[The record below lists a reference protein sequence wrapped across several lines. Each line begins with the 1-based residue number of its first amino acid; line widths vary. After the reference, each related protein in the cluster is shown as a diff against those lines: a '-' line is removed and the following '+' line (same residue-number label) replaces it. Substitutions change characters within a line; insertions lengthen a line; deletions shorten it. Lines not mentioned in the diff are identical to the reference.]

1 MKEISVFKINDKL
14 IKLVIEDNKLSL
26 IDFLDLNSQ
35 ELIEPKSE
43 LAKDIKNQLTL
54 YFKGKLKEFN
64 IPLNIQGTDFERK
77 VYEALLN
84 ISYGQTLTYKELAEK
99 INHPKAFRAVGTA
112 AGKNKI
118 PIIIPC
124 HRLIGQNNNLRGFR
138 YGIDMKRELLKLENI
153 I

>member
-1 MKEISVFKINDKL
+1 MKEISIFKINDKL
-14 IKLVIEDNKLSL
+14 IKIIIEDNKISL
-26 IDFLDLNSQ
+26 IDFLDLNPQ
-35 ELIEPKSE
+35 ELIEPKYE

-54 YFKGKLKEFN
+54 YFNGKLKEFN
-64 IPLNIQGTDFERK
+64 LPLNIQGTDFERK

-99 INHPKAFRAVGTA
+99 INHPKAYRAVGTA

>member
-14 IKLVIEDNKLSL
+14 IKIVIEDNKLSL

-54 YFKGKLKEFN
+54 YFNGKLKEFN

-84 ISYGQTLTYKELAEK
+84 IPYGQTLTYKGLAEK

-138 YGIDMKRELLKLENI
+138 YGIDMKRELLELENI